1 MYPIPF
7 CCSLA
12 DMSKAKELLGWEHK
26 TDIKKKIQE
35 MIVL

>member
-1 MYPIPF
+1 V
-7 CCSLA
+7 
-12 DMSKAKELLGWEHK
+12 SKAKELLGWEHK